1 MVVLTA
7 RAPGDAPGAVRRA
20 LLVVNPAA
28 RRAGPR
34 EREAVAAF
42 ARAGVAY
49 DVRRTEAP
57 GHAGALA
64 RGLALA
70 DGAAYDAVFTLGGDG
85 TAMEVVGALAGSG
98 VPVGV
103 LPGGTGNLVART
115 LGIPLGT
122 GRAVAAL
129 LAGGRARVD
138 LGALRVG
145 GEAAGPAHL
154 FAFAAGVGVDAR
166 MIEGTSAAWKRRV
179 GVLAYAVTAARAV
192 VARERFAV
200 RVVVDGEELTADAT
214 AVMVANFGAVLGDL
228 FRFGPGIREDDGLLD
243 VCIFRPGSFAESAI
257 AFARLVRKD
266 FRPHA
271 ALLYRSGRAIAVE
284 TDPPRPVQ
292 ADGELLG
299 RTPFAVRAVPLAAT
313 LLVPAGRRPR
323 AAAA

>member
-1 MVVLTA
+1 MTA
-7 RAPGDAPGAVRRA
+7 APATAAVRRA

-28 RRAGPR
+28 RRAGAR
-34 EREAVAAF
+34 EREAAAAF
-42 ARAGVAY
+42 ARAGVAC
-49 DVRRTEAP
+49 DVRRTEAA
-57 GHAGALA
+57 GHGGALA
-64 RGLALA
+64 RELALGG
-70 DGAAYDAVFTLGGDG
+70 GAPYDAVFTLGGDG

-115 LGIPLGT
+115 LGVPLGT

-129 LAGGRARVD
+129 LGGGRARVD
-138 LGALRVG
+138 LGALRT
-145 GEAAGPAHL
+145 AADGDAPARL

-166 MIEGTSAAWKRRV
+166 MIEGTTAAWKRRV

-192 VARERFAV
+192 VARERFTA
-200 RVVVDGEELTADAT
+200 RVVVDGEETCADAT
-214 AVMVANFGAVLGDL
+214 AVMVANFGAVLGGL
-228 FRFGPGIREDDGLLD
+228 FHFGPDIREDDGRLD
-243 VCIFRPGSFAESAI
+243 VCIFRPGSFAESAS

-271 ALLYRSGRAIAVE
+271 ALVYRSGCAITVE

-299 RTPFAVRAVPLAAT
+299 RTPFAVRAMPLAAT
-313 LLVPAGRRPR
+313 LLVPRARAAVR
-323 AAAA
+323 AAA